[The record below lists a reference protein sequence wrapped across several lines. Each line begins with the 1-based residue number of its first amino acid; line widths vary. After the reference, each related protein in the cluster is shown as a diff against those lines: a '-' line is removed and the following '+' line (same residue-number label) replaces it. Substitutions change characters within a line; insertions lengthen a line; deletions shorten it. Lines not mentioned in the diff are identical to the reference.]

1 MKGDGLKA
9 NTLKN
14 LLAASYEPRDN
25 VDEFILDR
33 GLSSTTSQVFV
44 NPHTGQAVV
53 AHKGTNGILDHFNNF
68 AYALGGT
75 QLYKKT
81 KRFKDAE
88 NVQRNAENKYGAHN
102 VTTIGHSQAGL
113 QAELLGKNGKEIITL
128 NKATRPFSNKK
139 HENQFDIQTTGDVV
153 SKLNP
158 FQKRSERD
166 ISIQSPLKLNPLG
179 EHAVGTLGRL
189 DPEQNIGRGIMFV
202 KRRIVLVT

>member
-9 NTLKN
+9 KTLKN
-14 LLAASYEPRDN
+14 LMAASYEPRDN
-25 VDEFILDR
+25 VDDFLLDR
-33 GLSSTTSQVFV
+33 GLSSTTSQVYV

-75 QLYKKT
+75 EMYKKT

-88 NVQRNAENKYGAHN
+88 KVQQSAESKYGAHN
-102 VTTIGHSQAGL
+102 VSTIGHSQAGL

-158 FQKRSERD
+158 FEKRTNRD
-166 ISIQSPLKLNPLG
+166 IRMKSPSNFNPVE
-179 EHAVGTLGRL
+179 EHGISTLGRL